1 MFTAQIKSLNRLIE
15 DIMGKKLIIV
25 ESPAKAKTIVK
36 FLGTGYTV
44 KASMGHIRDL
54 PKKELGIDVENNF
67 KPHYVLDRKK
77 SALIK
82 ELKASATEASEILL
96 ASDRDRE
103 GEAIA
108 WHLKEALKKEIK
120 GKPVKR
126 IVFNEITKKA
136 IRDSIKH
143 PTVVDENIF
152 NSQQARRIL
161 DRIVGYKVSPLL
173 WKVIAKNLSA
183 GRVQSVALRLICE
196 REEKIEAFTPEE
208 YWSINATIFKDDYTP
223 LVADLT
229 KIDNK
234 KAKIGTKEESDK
246 IIEELKR
253 LEFHID
259 KIEKKSRKIQP
270 YPPYITSTLQQDASK
285 LLNFSPKFTMQIAQR
300 LYEGI
305 NIGGETV
312 GLISYMRT
320 DSLRLSDEAHEVS
333 RKLISERYGKDFL
346 NKSVRIFKNKNK
358 SQDAHEAI
366 RPTDAF
372 RTPEAIAQY
381 LDEPQKKLYALIWQ
395 RFIAT
400 QMIPATIE
408 TNNIL
413 TSAGIYS
420 FKSSASRILNKG
432 FLNAYPHVQISE
444 KALLDSRYSE
454 KDLLQS
460 KNIEGKQHFTKPPAR
475 FSEASLIKE
484 MESLGIGRPSTYASI
499 TNTIRERDYVRI
511 ENKYFFPTDLGKTV
525 NTFLVGNFSSFFNV
539 NFTAEMEDNLDKIG
553 YGELE
558 WHNVLKIYFDKIM
571 ELLNKVDIKSSK
583 EKLVEETDLVCEK
596 CGSKMVIKW
605 GRNGKFLACSNY
617 PECKNIKNFKKDE
630 NGKIIIEEPETLDE
644 KCPKC
649 GSPLIVK
656 TGRYGKFIAC
666 SNYPKCKFT
675 KPFTTG
681 IKCPKCGKGELVEKR
696 NKRGKTFFGCS
707 NYPECKFISNF
718 KPVIMKCTEC
728 DSEYLE
734 EHFSKDKGKFF
745 KCPKCGKE
753 YF

>member
-1 MFTAQIKSLNRLIE
+1 
-15 DIMGKKLIIV
+15 MGKKLIIV

-36 FLGTGYTV
+36 FLGPGYAV

-67 KPHYVLDRKK
+67 KPKYVLDRKK
-77 SALIK
+77 SSLIK
-82 ELKASATEASEILL
+82 ELKSAAKDASEILL

-120 GKPVKR
+120 NKPVHR

-196 REEKIEAFTPEE
+196 REEKIEAFKPEE
-208 YWSINATIFKDDYTP
+208 YWSIDATIFKDDFTP
-223 LVADLT
+223 LQAELT
-229 KIDNK
+229 KIADK
-234 KAKIGTKEESDK
+234 KAEIKSKEESDK
-246 IIEELKR
+246 IISELNK
-253 LEFHID
+253 LNFIID

-285 LLNFSPKFTMQIAQR
+285 LLNFSPKFTMQIAQK

-305 NIGGETV
+305 NLGGETV

-320 DSLRLSDEAHEVS
+320 DSLRLSDEAHESS
-333 RKLISERYGKDFL
+333 RKLIAERYGKDFL
-346 NKSVRIFKNKNK
+346 NKTIRVFKNKNK

-372 RTPEAIAQY
+372 RTPESISQY
-381 LDEPQKKLYALIWQ
+381 LDEPQKKLYTLIWQ

-400 QMIPATIE
+400 QMIPASIE

-413 TSAGIYS
+413 TSAGKYS

-454 KDLLQS
+454 KDILEAQ
-460 KNIEGKQHFTKPPAR
+460 NIKGKQHFTKPPAR
-475 FSEASLIKE
+475 YSEASLIKE

-511 ENKYFFPTDLGKTV
+511 ENKYFHPTDLGKTV
-525 NTFLVGNFSSFFNV
+525 NAFLVGNFSSFFNV

-553 YGELE
+553 FGELE

-630 NGKIIIEEPETLDE
+630 NGKIIVEEPETLEE

-649 GSPLIVK
+649 GNPLVVK

-675 KPFTTG
+675 KPLTTG

-696 NKRGKTFFGCS
+696 NKKGKTFYGCS
-707 NYPECKFISNF
+707 NYPECNFISNF
-718 KPVIMKCTEC
+718 KPIIMKCTEC

-734 EHFSKDKGKFF
+734 EHSSKEKGKFY

>member
-1 MFTAQIKSLNRLIE
+1 
-15 DIMGKKLIIV
+15 MGKKLIIV

-77 SALIK
+77 SSLIK
-82 ELKASATEASEILL
+82 ELKASAKEASEILL

-120 GKPVKR
+120 DKPVHR

-136 IRDSIKH
+136 IRDSIKN
-143 PTVVDENIF
+143 PTIVDENIF

-173 WKVIAKNLSA
+173 WKVIAKSLSA

-196 REEKIEAFTPEE
+196 REEKIAAFKPEE

-223 LVADLT
+223 LLADLT
-229 KIDNK
+229 KINNK
-234 KAKIGTKEESDK
+234 KAEIKSKEESDK
-246 IIEELKR
+246 IINELKK
-253 LEFHID
+253 LKFIID
-259 KIEKKSRKIQP
+259 KIEKKQRKIQP

-320 DSLRLSDEAHEVS
+320 DSLRLSDEAHESS

-346 NKSVRIFKNKNK
+346 HRTVRVFKNKNK

-366 RPTDAF
+366 RPTDSF

-381 LDEPQKKLYALIWQ
+381 LDEPQKKLYTLIWQ

-400 QMIPATIE
+400 QMIPASIE
-408 TNNIL
+408 TNNII
-413 TSAGIYS
+413 TSAGNYQ

-444 KALLDSRYSE
+444 KALLDNRYEENDVLES
-454 KDLLQS
+454 Q
-460 KNIEGKQHFTKPPAR
+460 NIEGKQHFTKPPAR

-499 TNTIRERDYVRI
+499 TNTIRVRDYVKI
-511 ENKYFFPTDLGKTV
+511 ENKYFHPTDLGTTV
-525 NTFLVGNFSSFFNV
+525 NSFLVANFSSFFNV
-539 NFTAEMEDNLDKIG
+539 NFTAEMEENLDKIG
-553 YGELE
+553 FGELE

-571 ELLNKVDIKSSK
+571 ELLNKVDIKASK
-583 EKLVEETDLVCEK
+583 ENLVEETDFVCEK
-596 CGSKMVIKW
+596 CGSKMIIKW

-617 PECKNIKNFKKDE
+617 PECKNIKNFTKDAT
-630 NGKIIIEEPETLDE
+630 GKITIEEPETLEE

-656 TGRYGKFIAC
+656 NGRYGKFIAC

-681 IKCPKCGKGELVEKR
+681 IKCQKCGKGELVEKR
-696 NKRGKTFFGCS
+696 NKKGKTFYGCS

-734 EHFSKDKGKFF
+734 EHFTKDKEKFY